1 MIFVDD
7 YYRHGIGLAAIILY
21 VVWISYPET
30 LTDNGVNN
38 HIINL
43 TDAVAAGINL
53 VGALLALCYGIL
65 LEKETFV
72 LLPPQMGIDRHLCC

>member
-1 MIFVDD
+1 MYLFDGCF
-7 YYRHGIGLAAIILY
+7 YCGIGFAATILY
-21 VVWISYPET
+21 VIWISYPET